1 MPVKLHEGFCRGSPV
16 RNPPATQEMC
26 VQSVGREDPLEK
38 EMTPPSRVLAQEIS
52 WRSLVGYSPWSRRV
66 RRDSVRAHTH
76 THTHTHHMSHVP
88 GTVLNILQ
96 ILANAVLPAA
106 PTLEMRKQRLIKL
119 KLRGWSHMVCSEGHI
134 AQSQVF
140 ICLTSCKKSDWN
152 CWRVENGQLAI
163 V

>member
-1 MPVKLHEGFCRGSPV
+1 MPVKLHEGFCCGSPV

-52 WRSLVGYSPWSRRV
+52 WRSLVGYSPWSRKESDV
-66 RRDSVRAHTH
+66 TQCTHTQTH
-76 THTHTHHMSHVP
+76 THTHTHHTSHVP

-106 PTLEMRKQRLIKL
+106 PTLEMRKPRPIKL
-119 KLRGWSHMVCSEGHI
+119 KLRG
-134 AQSQVF
+134 
-140 ICLTSCKKSDWN
+140 
-152 CWRVENGQLAI
+152 
-163 V
+163 